1 MREFNIFT
9 QIHYIPIHT
18 LPYYKEIGYEGAEL
32 KNAENYYSRCLSLPM
47 YPSLTEEEQSFVIE
61 KVLEFTNE

>member
-1 MREFNIFT
+1 MVE
-9 QIHYIPIHT
+9 Q
-18 LPYYKEIGYEGAEL
+18 IGYEGAEL